1 MHHCNNGEMQE
12 SGDRRGDASQLRIP
26 AFVQSCILCVSVAL
40 AAQAPDRTRT
50 EALARRA
57 GDRLVALQRDA
68 DRLATEERSLL
79 NDLRKLEVERQIK
92 AEQLKEA
99 EADVT
104 KVEADLETTAG
115 KMQALQASEEAA
127 RPELRARLVE
137 IYKLGQARYARLLFS
152 APDLRRIGQASRTVG
167 ALAQFDRVRIAQHEQ
182 MLRDLDATRAT
193 LEERRRSAVTARANA
208 ERAQAAVQQA
218 TLAKSNLI
226 RDIDSRRDL
235 NAQISAELQT
245 AQLKLQAALRES
257 PNTAGEAVGLP
268 LKPFKG
274 DLEWPAA
281 GQLRRRFGGTSGMPG
296 ASSNGIEIGTEDG
309 TPVAAV
315 HDGIVAFA
323 GAFSGFGNLIILD
336 HGSQAFSLYGDLLD
350 FAVAKGARVDRGQP
364 LGSAGPL
371 PSGGTG
377 MYFELRVDG
386 RPVDPLQWLRKA
398 SQP

>member
-1 MHHCNNGEMQE
+1 MQE
-12 SGDRRGDASQLRIP
+12 CKNAGTQECGPDGAAVRFRIL
-26 AFVQSCILCVSVAL
+26 AFVHSCILCISVAL

-167 ALAQFDRVRIAQHEQ
+167 ALAQLDRVRIAQHEQ
-182 MLRDLDATRAT
+182 MIRDLDATRAT
-193 LEERRRSAVTARANA
+193 LEERRRSAVAARATA

-245 AQLKLQAALRES
+245 AQLKLQAALRDS
-257 PNTAGEAVGLP
+257 PNAAGEAAGLP

-274 DLEWPAA
+274 DLGWPAA

-296 ASSNGIEIGTEDG
+296 TSSNGIEIGTDDG
-309 TPVAAV
+309 APVAAV